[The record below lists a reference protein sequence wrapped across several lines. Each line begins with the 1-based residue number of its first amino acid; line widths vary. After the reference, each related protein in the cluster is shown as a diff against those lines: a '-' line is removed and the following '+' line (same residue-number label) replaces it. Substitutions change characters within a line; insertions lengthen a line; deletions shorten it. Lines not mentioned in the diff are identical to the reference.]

1 MMMTSEPQQ
10 PEETSKTGKPMVPAT
25 PRDVAHIRLGS
36 FALIAA
42 LAIGAL
48 AFAGG
53 IVWLTVVM
61 VVLAIVAA
69 IDMAL
74 AIRRQ
79 NQSRKMRGG
88 MTEAG

>member
-1 MMMTSEPQQ
+1 MTSEPQQ
-10 PEETSKTGKPMVPAT
+10 PEQTSRTGKPMVPAT
-25 PRDVAHIRLGS
+25 PRDVVHIRLGS

-42 LAIGAL
+42 IAIGAL

-53 IVWLTVVM
+53 MTWLTIVM
-61 VVLAIVAA
+61 LVLAVAA
-69 IDMAL
+69 AVDMAL

-79 NQSRKMRGG
+79 NQNRRTRGG

>member
-1 MMMTSEPQQ
+1 MTSEPQQ
-10 PEETSKTGKPMVPAT
+10 PEQTSRTGKPMVPAT
-25 PRDVAHIRLGS
+25 PRDVVHIRLGS

-42 LAIGAL
+42 LAIGVL

-53 IVWLTVVM
+53 MTWLTVVM
-61 VVLAIVAA
+61 LVLAIVAA
-69 IDMAL
+69 VDIAM

-79 NQSRKMRGG
+79 NQNRRTRGG

>member
-1 MMMTSEPQQ
+1 MTYEPQQ
-10 PEETSKTGKPMVPAT
+10 PEQTSRTGKPMVPAT
-25 PRDVAHIRLGS
+25 PRDVVHIRIGS

-53 IVWLTVVM
+53 IVWLSVVM
-61 VVLAIVAA
+61 VVLALVAA
-69 IDMAL
+69 VDMAM

-79 NQSRKMRGG
+79 NQNRRTRGG